1 MSRCNRTPASTGRV
15 SARRAS
21 GWGARSI
28 TWCRSVTALPW
39 ATTLCSALRSALPAR
54 LKWATTSFLPD
65 RSASPDTATLGMAW
79 WPPLSPE
86 SPTMC
91 PPDERSADIL
101 RSTIGNGCAQPKK
114 KTCISEKRWSTLSAH
129 QTQIAAS
136 NGFMSKEF
144 FTGPPDDGQGSGIA
158 VVTPPASEA
167 LIRVLL
173 LDDHSENLLLRSTI
187 LRKYGYVTETASTIH
202 EAIELL
208 DQIDI
213 AVLDYHLGAG
223 QFGTEVAAEL
233 RRRRPEVPI
242 IILSATLER
251 RFGGVEDMHLLK
263 GYSSIDDLVNAL
275 RSFEAKLRGKPV
287 VVNARDF
294 FYSRINMAMGD
305 DVLLEIL
312 DGDGNWQY
320 VNDACARLLERPR
333 DWFPGK
339 NMFLEM
345 PDLAADWREI
355 LRTVAEKRETY
366 IDRTYRGLLNLPRK
380 GEEWVWNVLAFPLT
394 LHNDET
400 GVVLTARILER
411 KTLL

>member
-1 MSRCNRTPASTGRV
+1 MSNEIFS
-15 SARRAS
+15 
-21 GWGARSI
+21 
-28 TWCRSVTALPW
+28 
-39 ATTLCSALRSALPAR
+39 
-54 LKWATTSFLPD
+54 
-65 RSASPDTATLGMAW
+65 
-79 WPPLSPE
+79 
-86 SPTMC
+86 
-91 PPDERSADIL
+91 
-101 RSTIGNGCAQPKK
+101 
-114 KTCISEKRWSTLSAH
+114 
-129 QTQIAAS
+129 
-136 NGFMSKEF
+136 
-144 FTGPPDDGQGSGIA
+144 GPPDDERGSGIA
-158 VVTPPASEA
+158 VATPPASEA

-202 EAIELL
+202 EALELL

-305 DVLLEIL
+305 DVLLEVL
-312 DGDGNWQY
+312 DAEGNWHY
-320 VNDACARLLERPR
+320 VNETCARLLERPL
-333 DWFPGK
+333 DWFQGR
-339 NMFLEM
+339 NMFKEF
-345 PDLAADWREI
+345 PEISADWQEI
-355 LRTVAEKRETY
+355 LQTVVTTRETY

-380 GEEWVWNVLAFPLT
+380 GEEWVWNVLAFPMT
-394 LHNDET
+394 LHNDQP
-400 GVVLTARILER
+400 GVVLSARILER
-411 KTLL
+411 KS